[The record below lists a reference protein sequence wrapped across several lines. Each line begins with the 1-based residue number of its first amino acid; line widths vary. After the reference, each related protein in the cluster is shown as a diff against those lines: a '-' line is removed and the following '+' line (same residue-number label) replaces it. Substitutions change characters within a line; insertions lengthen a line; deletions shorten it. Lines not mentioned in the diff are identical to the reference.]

1 MVFRTRLPV
10 LLLAA
15 LIAGPGTPSARPEP
29 GPLRTRPQQPNDKLT
44 PNRWVAEVVSKV
56 TRAGDVAAVDTPG
69 GSVTIRVRIGV
80 DGSVEG
86 AAVEESS
93 GSAAL
98 DARALA
104 AAKAASPFSPPP
116 PKLLT
121 LGGFTELSFAVEFEK
136 AAIR

>member
-1 MVFRTRLPV
+1 MVLRTRLPV

-15 LIAGPGTPSARPEP
+15 LIAGPANARPEP
-29 GPLRTRPQQPNDKLT
+29 GPPKTRPERTNEKLT
-44 PNRWVAEVVSKV
+44 PNRWVADVVTKV
-56 TRAGDVAAVDTPG
+56 TRAGDIGAAETPG
-69 GSVTIRVRIGV
+69 GSVTIRIRIGA

-86 AAVEESS
+86 TAVEESS
-93 GSAAL
+93 GSADL

-116 PKLLT
+116 QKLLT
-121 LGGFTELSFAVEFEK
+121 LGGFTELSFAVKFEK